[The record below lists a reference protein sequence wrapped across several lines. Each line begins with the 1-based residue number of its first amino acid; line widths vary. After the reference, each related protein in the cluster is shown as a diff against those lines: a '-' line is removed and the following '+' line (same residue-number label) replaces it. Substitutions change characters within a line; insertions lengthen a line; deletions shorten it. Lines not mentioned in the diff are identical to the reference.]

1 MHAGS
6 RVRKAVIPAAGFGT
20 RLFPASKATKKE
32 LFPIIDMDGIA
43 KPAIL
48 LIVEEAL
55 SAGIEEVCI
64 IVQED
69 DRRDFEAFFKT
80 QISVENFNK
89 LPRHFQEYARRL
101 LDLGARVSFVVQQA
115 QEGFGHAVYCAREF
129 VGDEPFLLML
139 GDHIYRA
146 NGDVSCAAQV
156 IDVYNQHGLSVVG
169 VKRTPET
176 QISSFGTLGGFWTD
190 DNMTT
195 LSVTEFAE
203 KPTME
208 YARENLRIEG
218 LPEGEYL
225 TIFGQYVI
233 KPQVFEYLEEH
244 VTHNV
249 RERGEFQL
257 TSCLDRLRREDGFLG
272 YMVDGQRFD
281 IGLPDR
287 YVETLVAYRGG

>member
-1 MHAGS
+1 TIHAGS

-129 VGDEPFLLML
+129 VGDEP
-139 GDHIYRA
+139 
-146 NGDVSCAAQV
+146 
-156 IDVYNQHGLSVVG
+156 
-169 VKRTPET
+169 
-176 QISSFGTLGGFWTD
+176 
-190 DNMTT
+190 
-195 LSVTEFAE
+195 
-203 KPTME
+203 
-208 YARENLRIEG
+208 
-218 LPEGEYL
+218 
-225 TIFGQYVI
+225 
-233 KPQVFEYLEEH
+233 
-244 VTHNV
+244 
-249 RERGEFQL
+249 
-257 TSCLDRLRREDGFLG
+257 
-272 YMVDGQRFD
+272 
-281 IGLPDR
+281 
-287 YVETLVAYRGG
+287 